1 MQCSQCFKCVHRD
14 CDPDGIEDNYLC
26 VECVKSENQA
36 MTEDVEM
43 EDMMN
48 NEVWILIF
56 LWNLINFAF
65 VWDKSA
71 DLLSINKIKFSET

>member
-48 NEVWILIF
+48 NEV
-56 LWNLINFAF
+56 
-65 VWDKSA
+65 
-71 DLLSINKIKFSET
+71 